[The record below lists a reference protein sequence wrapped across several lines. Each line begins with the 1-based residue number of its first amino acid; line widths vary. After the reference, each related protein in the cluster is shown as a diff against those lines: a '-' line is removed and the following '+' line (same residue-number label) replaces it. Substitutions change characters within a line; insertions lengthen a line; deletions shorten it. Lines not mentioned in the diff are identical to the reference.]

1 MKETNQKELPLR
13 ELPIEDLLEKEK
25 GLRKELFNLRFQKT
39 MGQVQN
45 IMRIRAVRRDI
56 ARILTFVNMD
66 QTKRSL

>member
-56 ARILTFVNMD
+56 ARILTFANMD

>member
-13 ELPIEDLLEKEK
+13 DLPIEDLLEKEK

-56 ARILTFVNMD
+56 ARILTFANMD